1 MKIKKYFP
9 KRLFYRFILIIVL
22 PVFIVQVVST
32 YVFYQ
37 THLQNVI
44 KRLSNATIQNIVFI
58 NKNYKN
64 LDDVDNENLKI
75 YFRKNQKLKSKDII
89 KKTSNFLFFDQQQF
103 FISSLLDLIDEP
115 LSVKENNDDFIIS
128 FQKKNGILEL
138 HVNKKE
144 LIIKTARI
152 FVMWNIAISILTV
165 IIAIIFMKN
174 QLRPIKLLKKHIA
187 NFSLNQKISKFKPSG
202 AKEIRELSVSFI
214 DMEKRLKKFINQRTM
229 MLASI
234 SHDLRTP
241 LTRMKLELEMME
253 DPSKEFL
260 EEDINFMESIINQYL
275 SFTKSINNEDKA
287 IINIYNY
294 LNKFIREYK
303 KVNKNIIFRTKNI
316 DENELVFIQPLAFKR
331 VLQNIMDNALKFG
344 DKARIKLIR
353 TSNKKIMIHI
363 DDNGPGVE
371 KKFLDKL
378 CEPFF
383 KTDKSRNIDKKGVGL
398 GLSIAKDIVLAN
410 NGELNF
416 NKSKS
421 MGGLNVQITLK
432 IYDEF

>member
-58 NKNYKN
+58 NKNYKD
-64 LDDVDNENLKI
+64 LDNIDNENLKV
-75 YFRKNQKLKSKDII
+75 YFKKNQKLKSKDII

-103 FISSLLDLIDEP
+103 FISSLLDLINEP
-115 LSVKENNDDFIIS
+115 LSVKENDDDFIIS

>member
-58 NKNYKN
+58 NKNYK
-64 LDDVDNENLKI
+64 DVDNIDNENLKV
-75 YFRKNQKLKSKDII
+75 YFKKNQKLKSKDII

-103 FISSLLDLIDEP
+103 FISSLLDLINEP
-115 LSVKENNDDFIIS
+115 LSVKENDDDFIIS
-128 FQKKNGILEL
+128 FQKKNGILEI

-144 LIIKTARI
+144 LIVKTARI
-152 FVMWNIAISILTV
+152 FVMWNIAISLLTI

-174 QLRPIKLLKKHIA
+174 QLKPIKLLKKHIA
-187 NFSLNQKISKFKPSG
+187 NFSLNQKTTKFKPTG

-214 DMEKRLKKFINQRTM
+214 EMEKRLKKFINQRTM

-241 LTRMKLELEMME
+241 LTRMKLELEMMD

-275 SFTKSINNEDKA
+275 SFTKSINNEDKS

-294 LNKFIREYK
+294 LNKFVREYK
-303 KVNKNIIFRTKNI
+303 KVNKNLIFKTKNI
-316 DENELVFIQPLAFKR
+316 DENELVLIQPLAFKR

-344 DKARIKLIR
+344 NKATIKLIR
-353 TSNKKIMIHI
+353 TINKKIMINI

-371 KKFLDKL
+371 KKFLEKL

-383 KTDKSRNIDKKGVGL
+383 KTDKSRNIDNKGVGL

-432 IYDEF
+432 LYDEF

>member
-44 KRLSNATIQNIVFI
+44 KRLSNATIQNIAFI
-58 NKNYKN
+58 NKNYEN
-64 LDDVDNENLKI
+64 IDNIDNENLHV
-75 YFRKNQKLKSKDII
+75 YFKKNQKLKSKDII
-89 KKTSNFLFFDQQQF
+89 KKANNFLFFDQQQF
-103 FISSLLDLIDEP
+103 FIGTLLDLTDEP

-128 FQKKNGILEL
+128 FQKENGILEI

-144 LIIKTARI
+144 LIVKTARI

-187 NFSLNQKISKFKPSG
+187 NFSLNQRISKFKPSG

-241 LTRMKLELEMME
+241 LTRMKLELEMMD

-287 IINIYNY
+287 IINIFNY
-294 LNKFIREYK
+294 LNKFVREYK
-303 KVNKNIIFRTKNI
+303 KVNKNIIFKTKNI

-344 DKARIKLIR
+344 NKARIKLVR

-383 KTDKSRNIDKKGVGL
+383 KTDKSRNIDNKGVGL

-432 IYDEF
+432 LYDEF

>member
-58 NKNYKN
+58 NKNYK
-64 LDDVDNENLKI
+64 DVDNIDNENLKV
-75 YFRKNQKLKSKDII
+75 YFKKNQKLKSKDII

-103 FISSLLDLIDEP
+103 FISSLLDLINEP
-115 LSVKENNDDFIIS
+115 LSVKENDDDFIIS
-128 FQKKNGILEL
+128 FQKKNGILEI

-144 LIIKTARI
+144 LIVKTARI
-152 FVMWNIAISILTV
+152 FVMWNIAISLLTI

-174 QLRPIKLLKKHIA
+174 QLKPIKLLKKHIA
-187 NFSLNQKISKFKPSG
+187 NFSLNQKTTKFKPTG

-214 DMEKRLKKFINQRTM
+214 EMEKRLKKFINQRTM

-241 LTRMKLELEMME
+241 LTRMKLELEMMD

-275 SFTKSINNEDKA
+275 TFTKSINNEDKS

-294 LNKFIREYK
+294 LNKFVREYK
-303 KVNKNIIFRTKNI
+303 KVNKNIIFKTKNI
-316 DENELVFIQPLAFKR
+316 DENELVLIQPLAFKR

-344 DKARIKLIR
+344 NKATIKLIR
-353 TSNKKIMIHI
+353 TINKKIMINI

-371 KKFLDKL
+371 KKFLEKL

-383 KTDKSRNIDKKGVGL
+383 KTDKSRNIDNKGVGL

-432 IYDEF
+432 LYDEF

>member
-58 NKNYKN
+58 NKNYKDIEN
-64 LDDVDNENLKI
+64 VDNENLKVV
-75 YFRKNQKLKSKDII
+75 FKKNQKLKNKDII

-103 FISSLLDLIDEP
+103 FISSLLDLINEP

-128 FQKKNGILEL
+128 FQKKNGILEI

-144 LIIKTARI
+144 LIVKTARI
-152 FVMWNIAISILTV
+152 FVMWNIAISLLTI

-187 NFSLNQKISKFKPSG
+187 NFSLNQKISKFKPTG

-214 DMEKRLKKFINQRTM
+214 EMEKRLKKFINQRTM

-241 LTRMKLELEMME
+241 LTRMKLELEMMD

-275 SFTKSINNEDKA
+275 SFTKSINNEDKS

-294 LNKFIREYK
+294 LNKFVREYK
-303 KVNKNIIFRTKNI
+303 KVNKNIIFKTKNI
-316 DENELVFIQPLAFKR
+316 DENELVLIQPLAFKR

-344 DKARIKLIR
+344 NKATIKLVR
-353 TSNKKIMIHI
+353 TTNKKIMINI

-371 KKFLDKL
+371 KKFLEKL

-383 KTDKSRNIDKKGVGL
+383 KTDKSRNIDNKGVGL

-432 IYDEF
+432 LYDEF

>member
-58 NKNYKN
+58 NKNYK
-64 LDDVDNENLKI
+64 DVDNIDNENLKV
-75 YFRKNQKLKSKDII
+75 YFKKNQKLKSKDII

-128 FQKKNGILEL
+128 FQKKNGILEI

>member
-58 NKNYKN
+58 NKNYKD
-64 LDDVDNENLKI
+64 LDNIDNENLKV
-75 YFRKNQKLKSKDII
+75 YFKKNQKLKSKDII

-115 LSVKENNDDFIIS
+115 LSVKENKDDFIIS

-344 DKARIKLIR
+344 DRARIKLIR

>member
-75 YFRKNQKLKSKDII
+75 YFRKNQKLKNKDII
-89 KKTSNFLFFDQQQF
+89 KKSSNFLFFDQQQF

-115 LSVKENNDDFIIS
+115 LSVKENKDDFIIS

-416 NKSKS
+416 NKSRS

>member
-58 NKNYKN
+58 NKNYK
-64 LDDVDNENLKI
+64 DVDNIDNENLKV
-75 YFRKNQKLKSKDII
+75 YFKKNQKLKSKDII
-89 KKTSNFLFFDQQQF
+89 KRTSNFLFFDQQQF
-103 FISSLLDLIDEP
+103 FISSLLDLINEP
-115 LSVKENNDDFIIS
+115 LSVKENDDDFIIS
-128 FQKKNGILEL
+128 FQKKNGILEI

-144 LIIKTARI
+144 LIVKTARI
-152 FVMWNIAISILTV
+152 FVMWNIAISLLTI

-174 QLRPIKLLKKHIA
+174 QLKPIKLLKKHIA
-187 NFSLNQKISKFKPSG
+187 NFSLNQKTTKFKPTG

-214 DMEKRLKKFINQRTM
+214 EMEKRLKKFINQRTM

-241 LTRMKLELEMME
+241 LTRMKLELEMM
-253 DPSKEFL
+253 DDSSKEFL

-275 SFTKSINNEDKA
+275 SFTKSINNEDKS

-294 LNKFIREYK
+294 LNKFVREYK
-303 KVNKNIIFRTKNI
+303 KVNKNIIFKTKNI
-316 DENELVFIQPLAFKR
+316 DENELVLIQPLAFKR

-344 DKARIKLIR
+344 NKATIKLVR
-353 TSNKKIMIHI
+353 TTNKKIMIHI

-371 KKFLDKL
+371 KKFLEKL

-383 KTDKSRNIDKKGVGL
+383 KTDKSRNIDNKGVGL

-432 IYDEF
+432 LYDEF

>member
-58 NKNYKN
+58 NKNYK
-64 LDDVDNENLKI
+64 DVDNIDNENLKV
-75 YFRKNQKLKSKDII
+75 YFKKNQKLKSKDII

-410 NGELNF
+410 NGELSF

-432 IYDEF
+432 LYDEF

>member
-58 NKNYKN
+58 NKNYK
-64 LDDVDNENLKI
+64 DVDNIDNENLKV
-75 YFRKNQKLKSKDII
+75 YFKKNQKLKSKDII

-214 DMEKRLKKFINQRTM
+214 DMEKRFKKFINQRTM

>member
-58 NKNYKN
+58 NKNYK
-64 LDDVDNENLKI
+64 DVDNIDNENLKV
-75 YFRKNQKLKSKDII
+75 YFKKNQKLKSKDII

-115 LSVKENNDDFIIS
+115 LSVKENKDDFIIS

>member
-58 NKNYKN
+58 NKNYKD
-64 LDDVDNENLKI
+64 LDNIDNENLKV
-75 YFRKNQKLKSKDII
+75 YFKKNQKLKSKDII

-103 FISSLLDLIDEP
+103 FISSLLDLINEP
-115 LSVKENNDDFIIS
+115 LSVKENDDDFIIS
-128 FQKKNGILEL
+128 FQKKNGILEI

-144 LIIKTARI
+144 LIVKTARI
-152 FVMWNIAISILTV
+152 FVMWNIAISLLTI

-174 QLRPIKLLKKHIA
+174 QLKPIKLLKKHIA
-187 NFSLNQKISKFKPSG
+187 NFSLNQKTTKFKPTG

-214 DMEKRLKKFINQRTM
+214 EMEKRLKKFINQRTM

-241 LTRMKLELEMME
+241 LTRMKLELEMMD

-275 SFTKSINNEDKA
+275 SFTKSINNEDKS

-294 LNKFIREYK
+294 LNKFVREYK
-303 KVNKNIIFRTKNI
+303 KVNKNIIFKTKNI
-316 DENELVFIQPLAFKR
+316 DENELVLIQPLAFKR

-344 DKARIKLIR
+344 NKATIKLIR
-353 TSNKKIMIHI
+353 TTNKKIMINI

-371 KKFLDKL
+371 KKFLEKL

-383 KTDKSRNIDKKGVGL
+383 KTDKSRNIDNKGVGL

-432 IYDEF
+432 LYDEF

>member
-75 YFRKNQKLKSKDII
+75 YFRKNQKLKNKDII
-89 KKTSNFLFFDQQQF
+89 KKSSNFLFFDQQQF

-115 LSVKENNDDFIIS
+115 LSVKENKDDFIIS

>member
-64 LDDVDNENLKI
+64 LDDVDNENLKV
-75 YFRKNQKLKSKDII
+75 YFKKNQKLKSKDII

-115 LSVKENNDDFIIS
+115 LSVKENKDDFIIS

-275 SFTKSINNEDKA
+275 SFTKSINNYQKYEYR
-287 IINIYNY
+287 NSCY
-294 LNKFIREYK
+294 LNHEQQR
-303 KVNKNIIFRTKNI
+303 
-316 DENELVFIQPLAFKR
+316 LAF
-331 VLQNIMDNALKFG
+331 LE
-344 DKARIKLIR
+344 LI
-353 TSNKKIMIHI
+353 
-363 DDNGPGVE
+363 E
-371 KKFLDKL
+371 
-378 CEPFF
+378 
-383 KTDKSRNIDKKGVGL
+383 
-398 GLSIAKDIVLAN
+398 
-410 NGELNF
+410 
-416 NKSKS
+416 
-421 MGGLNVQITLK
+421 
-432 IYDEF
+432 Y

>member
-58 NKNYKN
+58 NKNYK
-64 LDDVDNENLKI
+64 DVDNIDNENLKV
-75 YFRKNQKLKSKDII
+75 YFKKNQKLKSKDII

-103 FISSLLDLIDEP
+103 FISSLLDLINEP
-115 LSVKENNDDFIIS
+115 LSVKENDDDFIIS
-128 FQKKNGILEL
+128 FQKKNGILEI

-144 LIIKTARI
+144 LIVKTARI
-152 FVMWNIAISILTV
+152 FVMWNIAISLLTI

-174 QLRPIKLLKKHIA
+174 QLKPIKLLKKHIA
-187 NFSLNQKISKFKPSG
+187 NFSLNQKTTKFKPTG

-214 DMEKRLKKFINQRTM
+214 EMEKRLKKFINQRTM

-241 LTRMKLELEMME
+241 LTRMKLELEMMD

-275 SFTKSINNEDKA
+275 SFTKSINNEDKS

-294 LNKFIREYK
+294 LNKFVREYK
-303 KVNKNIIFRTKNI
+303 KVNKNIIFKTKNI
-316 DENELVFIQPLAFKR
+316 DENELVLIQPLAFKR

-344 DKARIKLIR
+344 NKATIKLVR
-353 TSNKKIMIHI
+353 TTNKKIMINI

-371 KKFLDKL
+371 KKFLEKL

-383 KTDKSRNIDKKGVGL
+383 KTDKSRNIDTKGVGL

-432 IYDEF
+432 LYDEF

>member
-58 NKNYKN
+58 NKNYKD
-64 LDDVDNENLKI
+64 LDNIDNENLKV
-75 YFRKNQKLKSKDII
+75 YFKKNQKLKSKDII

-115 LSVKENNDDFIIS
+115 LSVKENKDDFIIS

-187 NFSLNQKISKFKPSG
+187 NFSINQKISKFKPSG

>member
-75 YFRKNQKLKSKDII
+75 YFRKNQKLKNKDII
-89 KKTSNFLFFDQQQF
+89 KKSSNFLFFDQQQF

-115 LSVKENNDDFIIS
+115 LSVKENKDDFIIS

-432 IYDEF
+432 LYDEF

>member
-58 NKNYKN
+58 NKNYK
-64 LDDVDNENLKI
+64 DVDNIDNENLKV
-75 YFRKNQKLKSKDII
+75 YFKKNQKLKSKDII

-103 FISSLLDLIDEP
+103 FISSLLDLINEP

-128 FQKKNGILEL
+128 FQKKNGILEI

-144 LIIKTARI
+144 LIVKTARI
-152 FVMWNIAISILTV
+152 FVMWNIAISLLTI

-174 QLRPIKLLKKHIA
+174 QLKPIKLLKKHIA
-187 NFSLNQKISKFKPSG
+187 NFSLNQKTTKFKPTG

-214 DMEKRLKKFINQRTM
+214 EMEKRLKKFINQRTM

-241 LTRMKLELEMME
+241 LTRMKLELEMMD

-275 SFTKSINNEDKA
+275 SFTKSINNEDKS

-294 LNKFIREYK
+294 LNKFVREYK
-303 KVNKNIIFRTKNI
+303 KVNKNIIFKTKNI
-316 DENELVFIQPLAFKR
+316 DENELVLIQPLAFKR

-344 DKARIKLIR
+344 NKATIKLIR
-353 TSNKKIMIHI
+353 TTNKKIMINI

-371 KKFLDKL
+371 KKFLEKL

-383 KTDKSRNIDKKGVGL
+383 KTDKSRNIDNKGVGL

-416 NKSKS
+416 NQSKS

-432 IYDEF
+432 LYDEF

>member
-58 NKNYKN
+58 NKNYK
-64 LDDVDNENLKI
+64 DVDNIDNENLKV
-75 YFRKNQKLKSKDII
+75 YFKKNQKLKSKDII
-89 KKTSNFLFFDQQQF
+89 KRTSNFLFFDQQQF
-103 FISSLLDLIDEP
+103 FISSLLDLINEP

-128 FQKKNGILEL
+128 FQKKNGILEI

-144 LIIKTARI
+144 LIVKTARI
-152 FVMWNIAISILTV
+152 FVMWNIAISLLTI

-174 QLRPIKLLKKHIA
+174 QLKPIKLLKKHIA
-187 NFSLNQKISKFKPSG
+187 NFSLNQKTTKFKPTG

-214 DMEKRLKKFINQRTM
+214 EMEKRLKKFINQRTM

-241 LTRMKLELEMME
+241 LTRMKLELEMMD

-275 SFTKSINNEDKA
+275 SFTKSINNEDKS

-294 LNKFIREYK
+294 LNKFVREYK
-303 KVNKNIIFRTKNI
+303 KVNKNIIFKTKNI
-316 DENELVFIQPLAFKR
+316 DENELVLIQPLAFKR

-344 DKARIKLIR
+344 NKATIKLVR
-353 TSNKKIMIHI
+353 TINKKIMINI

-371 KKFLDKL
+371 KKFLEKL

-383 KTDKSRNIDKKGVGL
+383 KTDKSRNIDNKGVGL

>member
-58 NKNYKN
+58 NKNYK
-64 LDDVDNENLKI
+64 DVDNIDNENLKV
-75 YFRKNQKLKSKDII
+75 YFKKNQKLKSKDII

-103 FISSLLDLIDEP
+103 FISSLLDLINEP

-128 FQKKNGILEL
+128 FQKKNGILEI

-144 LIIKTARI
+144 LIVKTARI
-152 FVMWNIAISILTV
+152 FVMWNIAISLLTI

-174 QLRPIKLLKKHIA
+174 QLKPIKLLKKHIA
-187 NFSLNQKISKFKPSG
+187 NFSLNQKTTKFKPTG

-214 DMEKRLKKFINQRTM
+214 EMEKRLKKFINQRTM

-241 LTRMKLELEMME
+241 LTRMKLELEMMD

-275 SFTKSINNEDKA
+275 SFTKSINNEDKS

-294 LNKFIREYK
+294 LNKFVREYK
-303 KVNKNIIFRTKNI
+303 KVNKNIIFKTKNI
-316 DENELVFIQPLAFKR
+316 DENELVLIQPLAFKR

-344 DKARIKLIR
+344 NKATIKLIR
-353 TSNKKIMIHI
+353 TTNKKIMINI

-371 KKFLDKL
+371 KKFLEKL

-383 KTDKSRNIDKKGVGL
+383 KTDKSRNIDNKGVGL

-432 IYDEF
+432 LYDEF

>member
-58 NKNYKN
+58 NKNYKD
-64 LDDVDNENLKI
+64 LDNIDNENLKV
-75 YFRKNQKLKSKDII
+75 YFKKNQKLKSKDII

-103 FISSLLDLIDEP
+103 FISSLLDLTDEP
-115 LSVKENNDDFIIS
+115 LSVKENDDDFIIS
-128 FQKKNGILEL
+128 FQKKNGILEI

-432 IYDEF
+432 LYDEF

>member
-58 NKNYKN
+58 NKNYKD
-64 LDDVDNENLKI
+64 LDNIDNENLKV
-75 YFRKNQKLKSKDII
+75 YFKKNQKLKSKDII

-103 FISSLLDLIDEP
+103 FISSLLDLINEP
-115 LSVKENNDDFIIS
+115 LSVKENDDDFIIS

-144 LIIKTARI
+144 LIVKTARI

>member
-58 NKNYKN
+58 NKNYK
-64 LDDVDNENLKI
+64 DVDNIDNENLKV
-75 YFRKNQKLKSKDII
+75 YFKKNQKLKSKDII

-103 FISSLLDLIDEP
+103 FISSLLDLINEP
-115 LSVKENNDDFIIS
+115 LSVKENDDDFIIS
-128 FQKKNGILEL
+128 FQKKNGILEI

-144 LIIKTARI
+144 LIVKTARI
-152 FVMWNIAISILTV
+152 FVMWNIAISLLTI

-174 QLRPIKLLKKHIA
+174 QLKPIKLLKKHIA
-187 NFSLNQKISKFKPSG
+187 NFSLNQKTTKFKPTG

-214 DMEKRLKKFINQRTM
+214 EMEKRLKKFINQRTM

-241 LTRMKLELEMME
+241 LTRMKLELEMMD

-275 SFTKSINNEDKA
+275 SFTKSINNEDKS

-294 LNKFIREYK
+294 LNKFVREYK
-303 KVNKNIIFRTKNI
+303 KVNKNIIFKTKNI
-316 DENELVFIQPLAFKR
+316 DENELVLIQPLAFKR

-344 DKARIKLIR
+344 NKATIKLIR
-353 TSNKKIMIHI
+353 TTNKKIMINI

-371 KKFLDKL
+371 KKFLEKL

-383 KTDKSRNIDKKGVGL
+383 KTDKSRNIDNKGVGL

-432 IYDEF
+432 LYDEF

>member
-58 NKNYKN
+58 NKNYKD
-64 LDDVDNENLKI
+64 LDNIDNENLKV
-75 YFRKNQKLKSKDII
+75 YFKKNQKLKSKDII

-115 LSVKENNDDFIIS
+115 LSVKENKDDFIIS

-432 IYDEF
+432 LYDEF

>member
-75 YFRKNQKLKSKDII
+75 YFRKNQKLKNKDII
-89 KKTSNFLFFDQQQF
+89 KKSSNFLFFDQQQF

-115 LSVKENNDDFIIS
+115 LSVKENKDDFIIS

-344 DKARIKLIR
+344 DRARIKLIR

>member
-58 NKNYKN
+58 NKNYK
-64 LDDVDNENLKI
+64 DVDNIDNENLKV
-75 YFRKNQKLKSKDII
+75 YFKKNQKLKSKDII

-344 DKARIKLIR
+344 DRARIKLIR

>member
-58 NKNYKN
+58 NKNYKD
-64 LDDVDNENLKI
+64 LDNIDNENLKV
-75 YFRKNQKLKSKDII
+75 YFKKNQKLKSKDII

-115 LSVKENNDDFIIS
+115 LSVKENKDDFIIS

>member
-58 NKNYKN
+58 NKNYK
-64 LDDVDNENLKI
+64 DVDNIDNENLKV
-75 YFRKNQKLKSKDII
+75 YFKKNQKLKSKDII

-103 FISSLLDLIDEP
+103 FISSLLDLINEP

-128 FQKKNGILEL
+128 FQKKNGILEI

-144 LIIKTARI
+144 LIVKTARI
-152 FVMWNIAISILTV
+152 FVMWNIAISLLTI

-174 QLRPIKLLKKHIA
+174 QLKPIKLLKKHIA
-187 NFSLNQKISKFKPSG
+187 NFSLNQKTTKFKPTG

-214 DMEKRLKKFINQRTM
+214 EMEKRLKKFINQRTM

-241 LTRMKLELEMME
+241 LTRMKLELEMMD

-275 SFTKSINNEDKA
+275 SFTKSINNEDKS

-294 LNKFIREYK
+294 LNKFVREYK
-303 KVNKNIIFRTKNI
+303 KVNKNIIFKTKNI
-316 DENELVFIQPLAFKR
+316 DENELVLIQPLAFKR

-344 DKARIKLIR
+344 NKATIKLIR
-353 TSNKKIMIHI
+353 TTNKKVMINI

-371 KKFLDKL
+371 KKFLEKL

-383 KTDKSRNIDKKGVGL
+383 KTDKSRNIDNKGVGL

-432 IYDEF
+432 LYDEF

>member
-58 NKNYKN
+58 NKNYKDIDN
-64 LDDVDNENLKI
+64 IDNENLKV
-75 YFRKNQKLKSKDII
+75 YFKKNQKLKSKDII

-103 FISSLLDLIDEP
+103 FISSLLDLINEP

-128 FQKKNGILEL
+128 FQKKNGILEI

-144 LIIKTARI
+144 LIVKTARI
-152 FVMWNIAISILTV
+152 FVMWNIAISLLTI

-174 QLRPIKLLKKHIA
+174 QLKPIKLLKKHIA
-187 NFSLNQKISKFKPSG
+187 NFSLNQKTTKFKPTG

-214 DMEKRLKKFINQRTM
+214 EMEKRLKKFINQRTM

-241 LTRMKLELEMME
+241 LTRMKLELEMMD

-275 SFTKSINNEDKA
+275 SFTKSINNEDKS

-294 LNKFIREYK
+294 LNKFVREYK
-303 KVNKNIIFRTKNI
+303 KVNKNIIFKTKNI
-316 DENELVFIQPLAFKR
+316 DENELVLIQPLAFKR

-344 DKARIKLIR
+344 NKATIKLIR
-353 TSNKKIMIHI
+353 TTNKKIMINI

-371 KKFLDKL
+371 KKFLEKL

-383 KTDKSRNIDKKGVGL
+383 KTDKSRNIDNKGVGL

-432 IYDEF
+432 LYDEF

>member
-58 NKNYKN
+58 NKNYK
-64 LDDVDNENLKI
+64 DVENISNENLKV
-75 YFRKNQKLKSKDII
+75 YFKKNQKLKSKDII

-103 FISSLLDLIDEP
+103 FISSLLDLINEP
-115 LSVKENNDDFIIS
+115 LSVKENDDDFIIS
-128 FQKKNGILEL
+128 FQKKNGILEI

-144 LIIKTARI
+144 LIVKTARI
-152 FVMWNIAISILTV
+152 FVMWNIAISLLTI

-174 QLRPIKLLKKHIA
+174 QLKPIKLLKKHIA
-187 NFSLNQKISKFKPSG
+187 NFSLNQKTTKFKPTG

-214 DMEKRLKKFINQRTM
+214 EMEKRLKKFINQRTM

-241 LTRMKLELEMME
+241 LTRMKLELEMMD

-275 SFTKSINNEDKA
+275 SFTKSINNEDKS

-294 LNKFIREYK
+294 LNKFVREYK
-303 KVNKNIIFRTKNI
+303 KVNKNIIFKTKNI
-316 DENELVFIQPLAFKR
+316 DENELVLIQPLAFKR

-344 DKARIKLIR
+344 NKATIKLIR
-353 TSNKKIMIHI
+353 TTNKKIMINI

-371 KKFLDKL
+371 KKFLEKL

-383 KTDKSRNIDKKGVGL
+383 KTDKSRNIDNKGVGL

-432 IYDEF
+432 LYDEF

>member
-58 NKNYKN
+58 NKNYKD
-64 LDDVDNENLKI
+64 LDNIDNENLKV
-75 YFRKNQKLKSKDII
+75 YFKKNQKLKSKDII

>member
-64 LDDVDNENLKI
+64 IENIDNENLKV
-75 YFRKNQKLKSKDII
+75 YFKKNHKLKSKDII

-303 KVNKNIIFRTKNI
+303 KINKNIMFKTKNI

-432 IYDEF
+432 LYDEF

>member
-58 NKNYKN
+58 NKNYKD
-64 LDDVDNENLKI
+64 LDNIDNKNLKV
-75 YFRKNQKLKSKDII
+75 YFKKNQKLKSKDII

-344 DKARIKLIR
+344 DKATIKLVR
-353 TSNKKIMIHI
+353 TTNKKIMIHI

>member
-58 NKNYKN
+58 NKNYK
-64 LDDVDNENLKI
+64 DVDNIDNENLKV
-75 YFRKNQKLKSKDII
+75 YFKKNQKLKSKDII
-89 KKTSNFLFFDQQQF
+89 KRTSNFLFFDQQQF
-103 FISSLLDLIDEP
+103 FISSLLDLINEP
-115 LSVKENNDDFIIS
+115 LSVKENDDDFIIS
-128 FQKKNGILEL
+128 FQKKNGILEI

-144 LIIKTARI
+144 LIVKTARI
-152 FVMWNIAISILTV
+152 FVMWNIAISLLTI

-174 QLRPIKLLKKHIA
+174 QLKPIKLLKKHIA
-187 NFSLNQKISKFKPSG
+187 NFSLNQKTTKFKPTG

-214 DMEKRLKKFINQRTM
+214 EMEKRLKKFINQRTM

-241 LTRMKLELEMME
+241 LTRMKLELEMMD

-275 SFTKSINNEDKA
+275 SFTKSINNEDKS

-294 LNKFIREYK
+294 LNKFVREYK
-303 KVNKNIIFRTKNI
+303 KVNKNIIFKTKNI
-316 DENELVFIQPLAFKR
+316 DENELVLIQPLAFKR

-344 DKARIKLIR
+344 NKATIKLVR
-353 TSNKKIMIHI
+353 TINKKIMINI

-371 KKFLDKL
+371 KKFLEKL

-383 KTDKSRNIDKKGVGL
+383 KTDKSRNIDNKGVGL

-432 IYDEF
+432 LYDEF

>member
-58 NKNYKN
+58 NKNYKD
-64 LDDVDNENLKI
+64 LDNIDNENLKV
-75 YFRKNQKLKSKDII
+75 YFKKNQKLKSKDII

-241 LTRMKLELEMME
+241 LTRMKLELEMMD

-287 IINIYNY
+287 IINIFNY
-294 LNKFIREYK
+294 LNKFVREYK
-303 KVNKNIIFRTKNI
+303 KVNKNIIFKTKNI

-344 DKARIKLIR
+344 NKARIKLVR

-383 KTDKSRNIDKKGVGL
+383 KTDKSRNIDNKGVGL

-432 IYDEF
+432 LYDEF